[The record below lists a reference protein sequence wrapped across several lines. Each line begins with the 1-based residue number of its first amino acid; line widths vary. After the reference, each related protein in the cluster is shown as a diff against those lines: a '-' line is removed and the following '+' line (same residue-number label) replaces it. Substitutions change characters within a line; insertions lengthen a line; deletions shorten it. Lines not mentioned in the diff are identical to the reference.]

1 MTSQKIII
9 LGSHGVDTSVAYKK
23 FNLSPSILLTNVD
36 QNYTVG
42 HTSRQEFKTD
52 LELERILSSADVVYW
67 ADPDPKDF
75 GSNKIYFYFLNW
87 IKQYQYKH
95 KNISNFDS
103 INPNPFEWKYTLPT
117 ITADDLI
124 ALGCSFTAGIGIPDN
139 AHRFANIVANELGL
153 NCVNL
158 GQPGGS
164 FQKIYDI
171 FTQLD
176 FIAGQTVILQIPP
189 IGRLRHCQDNH
200 VLNDV
205 LFANSQSA
213 PNLINHMVM
222 VYNASY
228 LFYQLLT
235 NVRLMVKYARV
246 KKLKLVFL
254 LFNYK
259 SNVCGNSEEQMYFYE
274 FPEFIPN
281 FALQNYLVDFGTD
294 NMHPGIESNKIVAK
308 EIVLHLQRCY
318 NNN

>member
-1 MTSQKIII
+1 MTYQKIII
-9 LGSHGVDTSVAYKK
+9 LGSHSIDTSVAYKK
-23 FNLSPSILLTNVD
+23 FNLSQSILLTNVD

-52 LELERILSSADVVYW
+52 LELENILASADVVYW
-67 ADPDPKDF
+67 ADPDPVDF
-75 GSNKIYFYFLNW
+75 VSDEIYFNFLNW
-87 IKQYQYKH
+87 IKQYQTRH

-103 INPNPFEWKYTLPT
+103 INPDPFKWKYTPPAT
-117 ITADDLI
+117 TANNLI
-124 ALGCSFTAGIGIPDN
+124 ALGCSFTAGVGIPDDT
-139 AHRFANIVANELGL
+139 HRFANIVADELGL

-176 FIAGQTVILQIPP
+176 FNPGQTIILQIPP
-189 IGRLRHCQDNH
+189 IGRIRYCQDNH
-200 VLNDV
+200 VLNDIQ
-205 LFANSQSA
+205 FGNSQSA
-213 PNLINHMVM
+213 PTLINHMVM
-222 VYNASY
+222 VYNTSY

-235 NVRLMVKYARV
+235 NLRLMVKYARA
-246 KKLKLVFL
+246 KKLKLVFF
-254 LFNYK
+254 LFDYK
-259 SNVCGNSEEQMYFYE
+259 SNLCCNLEEQMYFYE

-281 FALQNYLVDFGTD
+281 FALQNYMVDTGTD
-294 NMHPGIESNKIVAK
+294 NIHPGIESNKIVAK